1 MNNLKEIE
9 IKVDIIKEIYTK
21 DDFTVY
27 VADSK
32 EHGNFLGELTVNCN
46 GFMLRPGITTLV
58 GVKTLYRGSP
68 SFKASYEIFDTTS
81 YNAKFNLLCSIK
93 GIKDGTAKKV
103 LDGIPNHDLSIFY
116 SKECPKIKGVG
127 PATIEKIFEG
137 LNFLK
142 SNETLRKVIA
152 LAGQSITNKK
162 IHKLVGFLNEKNIS
176 VDQFKADPY
185 EILINDLEMNF
196 KKVDYLAQEKF
207 KCPKNLRSRI
217 LYLTEQI
224 TNKITG
230 FGSTYVEIDTFVDEI
245 SNYNL
250 GIENVNDFIN
260 CDDAKVVNENGKIQT
275 KAMNEAEKMIPTN
288 LKLISNLDQMSEYEK
303 SNIEVLIRQYEHENK
318 IRLHVVQKEAVIS
331 GVTGNVSMICGGAGT
346 GKTTIIKCIIF
357 ILEKLNY
364 RMTCIA
370 PTGKAARRMSEAT
383 NHDAVT
389 CHRFYYSEESGQNDN
404 ISSRPY
410 CMIIDE
416 FSMVDTVLFHKVL
429 KAMVNSLTNYV
440 KLILVGDPGQLPS
453 VGAGSV
459 QADLITS
466 GKINV
471 ITLTNTFRQ
480 AGDSNILN
488 VANLVRENKSFDMI
502 KSKDF
507 FSTIQNNPT
516 DYILKCWAAKT
527 KDIDLTNKGSLD
539 TFYNEFQIC
548 TSSRRRC
555 NEINLII
562 SEKNEN
568 TSIFIGTKPTGFHLN
583 DKIMNTKNDYMN
595 DVYNGEFGRIDSI
608 KYTDYLDMIQVV
620 KTNEQ
625 LEKFYNSTEK
635 KKDIQIVVYYFGLD
649 KHVSYDLNWDE
660 LENLKLAYCCTIH
673 KLQGSEFE
681 TVVCD
686 LSEFNMITDSRLLY
700 TAITRA
706 KKLFALISNSKDT
719 INKIVRNKL
728 SSKRKTLLVEKM
740 EIN

>member
-1 MNNLKEIE
+1 MNNLKSNLKEIE
-9 IKVDIIKEIYTK
+9 IKVDIWKEIYSK
-21 DDFTVY
+21 DDYTVY
-27 VADSK
+27 V
-32 EHGNFLGELTVNCN
+32 GELAGQEISINCD
-46 GFMLRPGITTLV
+46 GFMLRPGITTLA
-58 GVKTLYRGSP
+58 GVMGSYRGKQ
-68 SFKASYEIFDTTS
+68 SFKASYEIFDSES
-81 YNAKFNLLCSIK
+81 YDAKFNLLCSIK
-93 GIKDGTAKKV
+93 GIKDNTAKKV
-103 LDGIPNHDLSIFY
+103 LDGIPNNDLSIFY
-116 SKECPKIKGVG
+116 TKEYPKIKGVG

-142 SNETLRKVIA
+142 SNEILRKIIA
-152 LAGQSITNKK
+152 LAGQSISNKK
-162 IHKLVGFLNEKNIS
+162 THKLVGVLNEKNIT
-176 VDQFKADPY
+176 VDQFKTDPY
-185 EILINDLEMNF
+185 EILIEDLEINF
-196 KKVDYLAQEKF
+196 KKVDFLAQDKF

-230 FGSTYVEIDTFVDEI
+230 FGSTYVELDTFVNEI
-245 SNYNL
+245 ANYNL

-260 CDDAKVVNENGKIQT
+260 CDDAKVVNNDGKIQT
-275 KAMNEAEKMIPTN
+275 KAMFEAEQSIPTN
-288 LKLISNLDQMSEYEK
+288 LKSLENLDQMSEYEK

-318 IRLHVVQKEAVIS
+318 IRLHAVQKEAVIS

-364 RMTCIA
+364 QMTCIA

-383 NHDAVT
+383 SHSAVT

-404 ISSRPY
+404 ISRRPF

-416 FSMVDTVLFHKVL
+416 FSMVDTILFHKVL
-429 KAMVNSLTNYV
+429 SAMVKSLNDYV

-459 QADLITS
+459 QADLIES

-507 FSTIQNNPT
+507 FATLQNNPT
-516 DYILKCWAAKT
+516 DYILKCWSAKT
-527 KDIDLTNKGSLD
+527 KDIDLTDKGSLD
-539 TFYNEFQIC
+539 TFYNDFQIC

-562 SEKNEN
+562 SEMNKN
-568 TSIFIGTKPTGFHLN
+568 TRIFIGKKETEFFLN

-595 DVYNGEFGRIDSI
+595 DIYNGEFGRVDSI
-608 KYTDYLDMIQVV
+608 KYTDKYEMVQKIG
-620 KTNEQ
+620 TNEF
-625 LEKFYNSTEK
+625 LESFNNSNEK
-635 KKDIQIVVYYFGLD
+635 RKNVQIVIYYFGLERY
-649 KHVSYDLNWDE
+649 VTYDLNWEE
-660 LENLKLAYCCTIH
+660 LENFKLAYCCTIH
-673 KLQGSEFE
+673 KLQGSEFQ

-706 KKLFALISNSKDT
+706 KKLFALISNGKET
-719 INKIVRNKL
+719 IDKIVRNKL

-740 EIN
+740 STL